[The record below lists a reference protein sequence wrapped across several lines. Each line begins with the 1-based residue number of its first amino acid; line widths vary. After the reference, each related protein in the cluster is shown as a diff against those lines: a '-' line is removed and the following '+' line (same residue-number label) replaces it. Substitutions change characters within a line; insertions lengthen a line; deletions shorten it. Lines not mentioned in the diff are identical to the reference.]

1 MQLPGFGDTSDL
13 QTYTALPPLVFE
25 DSEYLFLMT
34 MPSFDSEARKFYF
47 ADSGNHF
54 WKVMAAIYKMPAET
68 SEERTAL
75 CKANKIAIWSVLK
88 SCKRHLSQQD
98 TTTDE
103 VYNDMAGFLKEHP
116 TIKKLIC
123 VSRMAEHEIDREN
136 WNFPADVQVCYVP
149 SPSGADFMYEHLD
162 ELVPLY
168 ARALDRAQEVPEN
181 WY

>member
-47 ADSGNHF
+47 ADTGNHF

-116 TIKKLIC
+116 TIKKTHLCIKDGRTRNRRGELELPGGC
-123 VSRMAEHEIDREN
+123 PGLLRAFSLG
-136 WNFPADVQVCYVP
+136 
-149 SPSGADFMYEHLD
+149 SGFH
-162 ELVPLY
+162 VRTPG
-168 ARALDRAQEVPEN
+168 
-181 WY
+181 

>member
-1 MQLPGFGDTSDL
+1 MQLPGFGDTSNL

-47 ADSGNHF
+47 ADTGNHF

-123 VSRMAEHEIDREN
+123 VSRMAE
-136 WNFPADVQVCYVP
+136 
-149 SPSGADFMYEHLD
+149 SGPGSAG
-162 ELVPLY
+162 ELVLIPEAVTAACLVAY
-168 ARALDRAQEVPEN
+168 SDVRKPDRF
-181 WY
+181 

>member
-1 MQLPGFGDTSDL
+1 M
-13 QTYTALPPLVFE
+13 
-25 DSEYLFLMT
+25 
-34 MPSFDSEARKFYF
+34 
-47 ADSGNHF
+47 
-54 WKVMAAIYKMPAET
+54 
-68 SEERTAL
+68 
-75 CKANKIAIWSVLK
+75 LK

-168 ARALDRAQEVPEN
+168 ARALDQAQEGPEN